1 MIEAGTEAPDFNVG
15 GRSLYDVLG
24 DGAVVLFFFPKA
36 FTPGCTKEAT
46 SFRREYEKLKQS
58 GCEVVGVSRDDQ
70 ATNDRFRESL
80 GLPYP
85 LVGDPGGAITGAY
98 KVDWPL
104 IGRAKRATFLIGR
117 DRHVRLAFHDEFKMD
132 AHADQACTAVI
143 KTDQTKA

>member
-1 MIEAGTEAPDFNVG
+1 MIEAGTVAPDFRVG
-15 GRSLYDVLG
+15 DRSLYEVLG
-24 DGAVVLFFFPKA
+24 DGAVVVFFFPKA
-36 FTPGCTKEAT
+36 FTPGCTKEANG
-46 SFRREYEKLKQS
+46 FRREYEKLKLS

-85 LVGDPGGAITGAY
+85 LVGDPGGTITSAY

-104 IGRAKRATFLIGR
+104 IGRAKRTTFLIGR

-132 AHADQACTAVI
+132 AHSNQACTAV
-143 KTDQTKA
+143 TKV